1 MSGYAAA
8 AVFACSEAEFA
19 GMVEWLASPD
29 AAGLDHG
36 GLEEE
41 LAVRGRELTRL
52 LLQDHLNAR
61 AAAEQRLAQVTGPDG
76 VVRRR
81 AERGHTRILAS
92 VFGPVAVT
100 RVAYRAPGAV
110 NVHPADEQLN
120 LPPGRHSH
128 GLAKMAVTAVVG
140 GSFGQ
145 ACARV
150 AAQTGSKLGK
160 RQCEQL
166 IRAAAADFAGF
177 YAARRPPGGAPGD
190 VLALSCDGK
199 GIVVLPSE
207 LRPAAARAARRAVPK
222 QDGRL
227 SRGEVRNRKRMAE
240 IGAVFDITPVP
251 RTAAQILDPGPRP
264 PCPRAARKWIT
275 GSVAAD
281 AATVVASVFTEAE
294 RRDPLHQR
302 PWIALADGNTHQLTR
317 ITAEARDR
325 GITITIICDFIHV
338 LEYLWTA
345 AWCFFPEASPKAGP
359 WVRAQAAAVLD
370 GRAAQVAAAIK
381 ARAAAS
387 ALTAAHRKAAT
398 RTAGYLDAKAPY
410 LDYPRALTA
419 GWPISSG
426 VIEGTCRYL
435 VNDRMDIT
443 GARWTIATAEAVLQL
458 RALHANGDLD
468 AYWTHHLQQEHHRTY
483 RLAA

>member
-1 MSGYAAA
+1 VPGYAGKTA
-8 AVFACSEAEFA
+8 FARSGAEFA
-19 GMVEWLASPD
+19 GMREWLAGPE

-41 LAVRGRELTRL
+41 LTARGRELQRL
-52 LLQDHLNAR
+52 LLQDYLDAR
-61 AAAEQRLAQVTGPDG
+61 AAREQRCAQVTGPDK
-76 VVRRR
+76 VIRTR
-81 AERGHTRILAS
+81 AERGHARSLAT
-92 VFGPVAVT
+92 VFGPVTVS
-100 RVAYRAPGAV
+100 RIAYRAPGAP
-110 NVHPADEQLN
+110 NVHPADAQLN

-128 GLAKMAVTAVVG
+128 GLARMAVAAVVG

-145 ACARV
+145 ACVQVRAR
-150 AAQTGSKLGK
+150 TGSALGK

-177 YAARRPPGGAPGD
+177 YAARRPPGGGPGD

-199 GIVVLPSE
+199 GIVVLPSQ
-207 LRPAAARAARRAVPK
+207 LRPRTARAARQAVPR

-240 IGAVFDITPVP
+240 IGAVFDVTPVP
-251 RTAAQILDPGPRP
+251 RTAGQILDPGPRP
-264 PCPRAARKWIT
+264 KGPRAARKWIT
-275 GSVAAD
+275 ASVAAD
-281 AATVVASVFTEAE
+281 TATVVASVFAEAG

-302 PWIALADGNTHQLTR
+302 PWIALADGNVHQLTR

-325 GITITIICDFIHV
+325 GITIAIICDFMHV

-345 AWCFFPEASPKAGP
+345 AWCFFPEASPQAGP
-359 WVRAQAAAVLD
+359 WVRAQAAAVLH
-370 GRAAQVAAAIK
+370 GRATSVAATIR
-381 ARAAAS
+381 ARAATG
-387 ALTAAHRKAAT
+387 ALTAAQRKTAA

-410 LDYPRALTA
+410 LDYPRALAA
-419 GWPISSG
+419 GWPITSG

-468 AYWTHHLQQEHHRTY
+468 AYWKHHLQQERRRTY
-483 RLAA
+483 HLAA